1 MMLELD
7 DHKNNRKR
15 KGIAQFDSHFLDK
28 LVRILFV
35 TGVVLILL
43 TVALKW
49 LGFLD

>member
-1 MMLELD
+1 MLELN